1 MRAIAIK
8 TKLIFA
14 FATIGFLMLAS
25 SGFFYWSLG
34 KIHHAT
40 SDIET
45 LAVPV
50 QQQSNALRLS
60 LLSITKFNAVAYSQT
75 TENSLQQQQQ
85 SAAEN
90 QVLFANKLKE
100 LNSQLNDQPQMQ
112 QLLSN
117 IEQRYRHFNTT
128 SATMFSAKQ
137 QGLTA
142 RAQVTAL
149 AKDYANNLTDL
160 SNGLLDL
167 ELIEVTAEQQTLLA
181 AIVGTATRIDD
192 LLFTLG
198 NNVKNISHINTLQTL
213 NSHQQDTSFLLD
225 NIQSNFTYL
234 QQQASELE
242 NKANFANLEEL
253 LNLVNQ
259 QLATLYQQQ
268 TTLLTSKVAAE
279 QAFSAFQQQ
288 FQLTEQ
294 LIIELNQLA
303 DKRFNT
309 LQADAQSVI
318 STGSTLAIIISLVL
332 ISFAALI
339 CFLTTRAM
347 LKPLNAVNKALSR
360 IASGDLSKRTKPL
373 NDDEFGILLNNI
385 NQLSDDLS
393 SLLSAISDNAHTLD
407 QSAIQTSE
415 QGQQMTEAAQQQL
428 DHIAQASS
436 LAQNML
442 SNSQAVCEQTDNTSS
457 EVANASQFANDVNHI
472 ADRNSQRIAAL
483 FARLDQAVQSTDEL
497 TQHTQLIGAIVDTIS
512 SIAEQTNLLALN
524 AAIEA
529 ARAGEN
535 GRGFAVVADEVR
547 SLAARTQ
554 SSTSEIHTMIQ
565 TLQQQ
570 ASTAHHEINDGQ
582 QQAKECVAN
591 SSELNQAV
599 DKIKS
604 TLVTINQMSTQI
616 AGSSHH
622 QLDNSNDIKQIM
634 SQVTVQA
641 QNNAEHAS
649 TLATQSEDVNQ
660 LAHSLTSAVERFKF

>member
-34 KIHHAT
+34 KINHAT

-75 TENSLQQQQQ
+75 TQSSLKQQQQ

-100 LNSQLNDQPQMQ
+100 LNSQLNDKPQMQ
-112 QLLSN
+112 QLLSK
-117 IEQRYRHFNTT
+117 IEQRYQQFNTT

-142 RAQVTAL
+142 TAQVTAL
-149 AKDYANNLTDL
+149 ATDYANNLKDL

-167 ELIEVTAEQQTLLA
+167 ELIEVAAEQQTLLA

-198 NNVKNISHINTLQTL
+198 NNVKNISHINNLQTL
-213 NSHQQDTSFLLD
+213 SSHQQDTQFLLD

-234 QQQASELE
+234 KQQASELE
-242 NKANFANLEEL
+242 NKTNFASLEEQ

-268 TTLLTSKVAAE
+268 TRLLTSKVEAE

-318 STGSTLAIIISLVL
+318 NTGSTLAIIITLVL

-360 IASGDLSKRTKPL
+360 IASGDLSKRTKPI
-373 NDDEFGILLNNI
+373 NDDEFGLLLTNI

-415 QGQQMTEAAQQQL
+415 QGQHMTEAAQQQL
-428 DHIAQASS
+428 DHIAQAST

-442 SNSQAVCEQTDNTSS
+442 SNSQAVSEQADNTSS

-483 FARLDQAVQSTDEL
+483 LARLDQAVQSTNEL

-554 SSTSEIHTMIQ
+554 SSTSEIHAMIQ

-570 ASTAHHEINDGQ
+570 ASNAHHEINDGQ
-582 QQAKECVAN
+582 QQAKDCVAN

-616 AGSSHH
+616 AASSHH
-622 QLDNSNDIKQIM
+622 QLDNSNDIKQLM
-634 SQVTVQA
+634 AQVTVQA
-641 QNNAEHAS
+641 QSNAEQAS

>member
-34 KIHHAT
+34 KINHAT

-213 NSHQQDTSFLLD
+213 NSHQQDTSFLLN

-288 FQLTEQ
+288 FLLTEQ

-373 NDDEFGILLNNI
+373 NDDEFGLLLTNI

-393 SLLSAISDNAHTLD
+393 TLLSAISDNAHTLD

-442 SNSQAVCEQTDNTSS
+442 INSQAVCEQTDNTSS

-483 FARLDQAVQSTDEL
+483 LARLDQAVQSTDEL

>member
-8 TKLIFA
+8 TKLIFS

-34 KIHHAT
+34 KIDHAT

-60 LLSITKFNAVAYSQT
+60 LLSITKYNAVAYSQT
-75 TENSLQQQQQ
+75 SEEALHQQLQ
-85 SAAEN
+85 STREN
-90 QVLFANKLKE
+90 QALFASKLKE
-100 LNSQLNDQPQMQ
+100 LNTQLSDQPQMQ
-112 QLLSN
+112 QLLSKVA
-117 IEQRYRHFNTT
+117 QQYQLFSTT
-128 SATMFSAKQ
+128 STTMFSAKQ

-142 RAQVTAL
+142 ETQVAAL
-149 AKDYANNLTDL
+149 ANDYANNLADL

-198 NNVKNISHINTLQTL
+198 NNVKGINHINSLQTL
-213 NSHQQDTSFLLD
+213 NEHQQDTRFLLD

-234 QQQASELE
+234 QQQASELK
-242 NKANFANLEEL
+242 NITNFTSLKEL
-253 LNLVNQ
+253 LNLINQ
-259 QLATLYQQQ
+259 QLITLYQQQ
-268 TTLLTSKVAAE
+268 STLLSSKVAAE

-303 DKRFNT
+303 DKRFNS
-309 LQADAQSVI
+309 LQSDAQSVI
-318 STGSTLAIIISLVL
+318 STGSKLAIIISLVL

-393 SLLSAISDNAHTLD
+393 ELLSAISDNAHTLD
-407 QSAIQTSE
+407 QSAMQTSE
-415 QGQQMTEAAQQQL
+415 QGQQMTKAAQQQL
-428 DHIAQASS
+428 DHIAQAS
-436 LAQNML
+436 AVAHNML
-442 SNSQAVCEQTDNTSS
+442 SNSQAVCEQADNTSG
-457 EVANASQFANDVNHI
+457 EVTNASQFANDVNHI
-472 ADRNSQRIAAL
+472 ADRNSQRIVAL
-483 FARLDQAVQSTDEL
+483 LTRLDQAVQSTDEL
-497 TQHTQLIGAIVDTIS
+497 TKHTQLIGAIVDTIS

-554 SSTSEIHTMIQ
+554 SSTSEIHAMIQ

-570 ASTAHHEINDGQ
+570 ANTAGHEINDAQ
-582 QQAKECVAN
+582 QQATECVEN
-591 SSELNQAV
+591 SSELNLAV

-604 TLVTINQMSTQI
+604 TLVTINQMSIQI

-622 QLDNSNDIKQIM
+622 QLDNSNDIKQLM
-634 SQVTVQA
+634 TQVTLQA
-641 QNNAEHAS
+641 QSNAEHAS
-649 TLATQSEDVNQ
+649 TLATQSEDVKQ

>member
-34 KIHHAT
+34 KINHAT

-75 TENSLQQQQQ
+75 TQSSLKQQQQ

-100 LNSQLNDQPQMQ
+100 LNSQLNDKPQMQ
-112 QLLSN
+112 QLLSK
-117 IEQRYRHFNTT
+117 IEQRYQQFNTT

-142 RAQVTAL
+142 TAQVTAL
-149 AKDYANNLTDL
+149 ATDYANNLKDL
-160 SNGLLDL
+160 TNGLLDL
-167 ELIEVTAEQQTLLA
+167 ELIEVAAEQQTLLA

-198 NNVKNISHINTLQTL
+198 NNVKNISHINNLQTL
-213 NSHQQDTSFLLD
+213 SSHQQDTQFLLD

-234 QQQASELE
+234 KQQASELE
-242 NKANFANLEEL
+242 NKTNFASLEEQ

-268 TTLLTSKVAAE
+268 TRLLTSKVEAE

-318 STGSTLAIIISLVL
+318 NTGSTLAIIITLVL

-339 CFLTTRAM
+339 CILTTRAM

-360 IASGDLSKRTKPL
+360 IASGDLSKRTKPI
-373 NDDEFGILLNNI
+373 NDDEFGLLLTNI

-415 QGQQMTEAAQQQL
+415 QGQHMTEAAQQQL
-428 DHIAQASS
+428 DHIAQAST

-442 SNSQAVCEQTDNTSS
+442 SNSQAVSEQADNTSS

-472 ADRNSQRIAAL
+472 AYRNSQRIAAL
-483 FARLDQAVQSTDEL
+483 LARLDQAVQSTNEL

-512 SIAEQTNLLALN
+512 SIAEQTNSLALN

-554 SSTSEIHTMIQ
+554 SSTSEIHAMIQ

-570 ASTAHHEINDGQ
+570 ASNAHHEINDGQ
-582 QQAKECVAN
+582 QQAKDCVAN

-616 AGSSHH
+616 AASSHH
-622 QLDNSNDIKQIM
+622 QLDNSNDIKQLM
-634 SQVTVQA
+634 AQVTVQA
-641 QNNAEHAS
+641 QSNAEQAS

>member
-34 KIHHAT
+34 KINHAT

-117 IEQRYRHFNTT
+117 IEQRYQQFNTT

-142 RAQVTAL
+142 TTQVTAL

-442 SNSQAVCEQTDNTSS
+442 INSQAVCEQTDNTSS

-483 FARLDQAVQSTDEL
+483 LARLDQAVQSTDEL